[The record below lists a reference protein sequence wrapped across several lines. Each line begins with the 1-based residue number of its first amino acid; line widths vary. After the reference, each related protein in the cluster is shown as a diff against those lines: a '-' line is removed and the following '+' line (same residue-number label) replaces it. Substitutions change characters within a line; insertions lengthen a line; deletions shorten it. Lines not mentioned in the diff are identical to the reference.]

1 MPWIFSLADLGNF
14 VLEDDEE
21 DDKLEPAE
29 DSRLRMPP
37 LITPATV
44 PDPSADPSP
53 LPALRFLPGTEKGDV
68 EAGLLVELCLLSA
81 ATT

>member
-1 MPWIFSLADLGNF
+1 MADLENF

-21 DDKLEPAE
+21 DDKLEAAE

-37 LITPATV
+37 LVTPATV
-44 PDPSADPSP
+44 PEPSADPSP
-53 LPALRFLPGTEKGDV
+53 QPALRFLLGTEKGDV

-81 ATT
+81 TT